1 MRCPN
6 CNTESNGRFC
16 PNCGTTLRG
25 AGCPACGAPLA
36 AGARFCTQCGKAVQ
50 GAGGSGSTVPLSWVV
65 AGAAVIIAVVAIVVP
80 RLGGGGGGAIGAAP
94 MSTAPFAGS
103 AADAAVDPLSGTP
116 REQADRLFNRIMT
129 EKSNGNTD
137 QAVFFTPM
145 ALQAYQMAEPLDID
159 GLYHV
164 SLIKAVAGDFMGA
177 EETARQILDAV
188 PTHLLGLAAL
198 AEAAL
203 GAGDTATAKDAYN
216 KFLDNY
222 DTERVKTLQE
232 YQDHAPILETYEQDA
247 RQLTGR

>member
-1 MRCPN
+1 MRCPS
-6 CNTESNGRFC
+6 CKTESNGRFC
-16 PNCGTTLRG
+16 PNCGTALRG

-36 AGARFCTQCGKAVQ
+36 AGARFCTQCGKSVR
-50 GAGGSGSTVPLSWVV
+50 GGSGSTVPVTWVV
-65 AGAAVIIAVVAIVVP
+65 TAAAIIIVAVTFLVLRTDGGRP
-80 RLGGGGGGAIGAAP
+80 RLGGDSLVNPVGGPMPGAA
-94 MSTAPFAGS
+94 T
-103 AADAAVDPLSGTP
+103 DPLSGTP

-145 ALQAYQMAEPLDID
+145 ALQAYEMAAPLDLD

-164 SLIKAVAGDFMGA
+164 SLIKAVASDFAGA

-188 PTHLLGLAAL
+188 PNHLLGLAAL

-203 GAGDTATAKDAYN
+203 GAGDTTTARDAWN

-222 DTERVKTLQE
+222 DSERAKALQE
-232 YQDHAPILETYEQDA
+232 YQDHAPILETYREDA
-247 RQLTGR
+247 LELTGR

>member
-1 MRCPN
+1 
-6 CNTESNGRFC
+6 
-16 PNCGTTLRG
+16 L
-25 AGCPACGAPLA
+25 
-36 AGARFCTQCGKAVQ
+36 
-50 GAGGSGSTVPLSWVV
+50 
-65 AGAAVIIAVVAIVVP
+65 
-80 RLGGGGGGAIGAAP
+80 
-94 MSTAPFAGS
+94 STAPFAGTTGD
-103 AADAAVDPLSGTP
+103 AAAVDPLSGTP

-164 SLIKAVAGDFMGA
+164 SLIKAVASDFTGA

-203 GAGDTATAKDAYN
+203 GAGDTATAKEAYG
-216 KFLDNY
+216 KFLDNLAA
-222 DTERVKTLQE
+222 ERARQLQE
-232 YQDHAPILETYEQDA
+232 YQDHAAIIATYEQDA
-247 RQLTGR
+247 HSLLGR

>member
-6 CNTESNGRFC
+6 CRTESNGRFC

-25 AGCPACGAPLA
+25 AGCPACGAPLE
-36 AGARFCTQCGKAVQ
+36 AGARFCTRCGKAVK
-50 GAGGSGSTVPLSWVV
+50 GGGGSGSTVPLSWVV
-65 AGAAVIIAVVAIVVP
+65 AAAAVIVAAVAIIAP
-80 RLGGGGGGAIGAAP
+80 RVGGGGGPAVAP
-94 MSTAPFAGS
+94 MTTAPFAGS
-103 AADAAVDPLSGTP
+103 TADAAGDPLSGTP

-145 ALQAYQMAEPLDID
+145 ALQAYEMAEPLDID

-164 SLIKAVAGDFMGA
+164 SLIQAVASDFTGA
-177 EETARQILDAV
+177 EATARRILDAM

-216 KFLDNY
+216 TFLDNY

-247 RQLTGR
+247 RALTGR

>member
-6 CNTESNGRFC
+6 CQTESNGRFC
-16 PNCGTTLRG
+16 PNCGTTLES
-25 AGCPACGAPLA
+25 AGCPACGAPLT
-36 AGARFCTQCGKAVQ
+36 AGARFCTRCGKAVR
-50 GAGGSGSTVPLSWVV
+50 GGGGSGSTVPLAWVV
-65 AGAAVIIAVVAIVVP
+65 AGAAVIIAAVAILMP
-80 RLGGGGGGAIGAAP
+80 RNGGGTPAGAAP
-94 MSTAPFAGS
+94 MSAAPFAGETGG
-103 AADAAVDPLSGTP
+103 AAADPLSGTP

-247 RQLTGR
+247 RKLTGR

>member
-1 MRCPN
+1 MRCPK
-6 CNTESNGRFC
+6 CQTESDGRFC
-16 PNCGTTLRG
+16 PNCGTALES
-25 AGCPACGAPLA
+25 AGCPACGAPIG
-36 AGARFCTQCGKAVQ
+36 AGARFCTRCGKAVR
-50 GAGGSGSTVPLSWVV
+50 GGGVAGSTVPLSWVI
-65 AGAAVIIAVVAIVVP
+65 AAAAVIIAAVVFLMP
-80 RLGGGGGGAIGAAP
+80 RAGGGTPAGAAP
-94 MSTAPFAGS
+94 MSAVPIAGETGG
-103 AADAAVDPLSGTP
+103 AAVDPLSGTP

-164 SLIKAVAGDFMGA
+164 SLIKAVAGDFTGA

-247 RQLTGR
+247 RKLTGR